1 MNEPRPTVTFS
12 LSVPSPASREAVY
25 ELLADLNT
33 HLEWAGTRA
42 PRSDFR
48 LLSIEAPPRRAVVGD
63 RFSSTG
69 ASMNGT
75 FHDRSTVIEAEPGVR
90 FGFDTGSTLDRK
102 HGTTWHARVAHRYA
116 IDDAVEGVTISYTCE
131 IRPQNYV
138 PYWWKPAMR
147 PMTRFMV
154 RRFTRS
160 NLENLAEAALAVS
173 SEPAGG

>member
-1 MNEPRPTVTFS
+1 MNEPRPTVTFRV
-12 LSVPSPASREAVY
+12 SVPSLASREAVY
-25 ELLADLNT
+25 GLLANVAT
-33 HLEWAGTRA
+33 HLDWAGTDA
-42 PRSDFR
+42 SRSDFR
-48 LLSIEAPPRRAVVGD
+48 LLSIDASDRPAGVGD

-75 FHDRSTVIEAEPGVR
+75 FHDRSTVTEAEPGVR
-90 FGFDTGSTLDRK
+90 FGFDTESTLDRR
-102 HGTTWHARVAHRYA
+102 HGTTWRAHVAHRYA
-116 IDDAVEGVTISYTCE
+116 IDDVGEGVTITYTCE

-154 RRFTRS
+154 RRFTHR
-160 NLENLAEAALAVS
+160 NLENLAEAARAVS